1 MFAIRFGHGDARQ
14 DSTVRSAILPRPMI
28 LVNETPFS
36 AVLPSTVLDQERMA
50 AALVA
55 RVTYSLDLGKKKAR
69 LDVAKEQIWQASH
82 EPLETPHGLME
93 AELPFMK
100 GGVDVFLFGSA
111 RTPEAKSATNL
122 EVVLEVGN
130 FTRRALVSG
139 NRIWRKNASSGF
151 RPSAAAKFVAMPL
164 TLANAFGGRDV
175 WDGLEIPWGENPDG
189 KGFALVEDVVE
200 GKPLPN
206 LEEPSAPLATW
217 NDCPPVCG
225 FGFCS
230 RANSARFRNGVVLEN
245 EQRIVD
251 VTPRYFNTA
260 YAPMVAPVAIAGD
273 RVKVTGMRHE
283 GPLAFE
289 VPAAPFDLHL
299 RFGKKKVVRT
309 PSIDGIGIEVDE
321 QRLFVSYR
329 FAFRYVVRPLEL
341 RNATLVLRKDQK

>member
-1 MFAIRFGHGDARQ
+1 
-14 DSTVRSAILPRPMI
+14 MI
-28 LVNETPFS
+28 LVNETPYS

-55 RVTYSLDLGKKKAR
+55 RVTYALDLGKKKAR
-69 LDVAKEQIWQASH
+69 VEVAAEQIWQASYG
-82 EPLETPHGLME
+82 PLETPHGPLE

-100 GGVDVFLFGSA
+100 GGVDLFLFGAA
-111 RTPEAKSATNL
+111 RTPEAAPATKL
-122 EVVLEVGN
+122 EVAVEVGK

-139 NRIWRKNASSGF
+139 NRIWLKNASSGF

-175 WDGLEIPWGENPDG
+175 WDGLEVPWAENPDG
-189 KGFALVEDVVE
+189 KGYVIAAEDVE

-206 LEEPSAPLATW
+206 LEEPGALVAAWS
-217 NDCPPVCG
+217 DRPPVCG

-230 RANSARFRNGVVLEN
+230 RANAARFRSGVVLDEK

-251 VTPRYFNTA
+251 ITPRYFNLA
-260 YAPMVAPVAIAGD
+260 YAPMVAPAANAGD
-273 RVKVTGMRHE
+273 RVTVTGMRHE
-283 GPLAFE
+283 GPLVFD

-299 RFGKKKVVRT
+299 RFGNKEVVRT
-309 PSIDGIGIEVDE
+309 PTVDGIGIEVDE
-321 QRLFVSYR
+321 RRLFVSYR

-341 RNATLVLRKDQK
+341 RNATLVIRKGKE